1 MPRAAKVGHKKS
13 RLGCQRCKCDEQKPI
28 CGSCQ
33 RHGAECVYLE
43 VRAHL
48 SPEDSFETVQPRRRR
63 SQARSQSRQ
72 RSSPTAD
79 MFPRDLTE
87 RDDPE
92 IPESKARRMMELRL
106 MQNNLLNMVHGPPS
120 SARGIDDWLQLW
132 RTMPELSLEHN
143 NVLYASFALSATH
156 LLRSSPDDDELYAAR
171 QNYYVLAL
179 REQRKECAHLDAKNT
194 EAVCMTSLLILR
206 NSFALMQERSLDQY
220 KPPIEWLKMGRGAA
234 AVMWKA
240 SAAVTPEI
248 PTSFKFFLES
258 YQRVLAEQ
266 TVQQDLDRPFSHVFA
281 GIVEQRPDMEDQ
293 QAYRKTMSYINFL
306 QKAVDNGEPI
316 FIVSRMLQAFPMIVP
331 SHFIDMVEEQDPYA
345 LVVLAHYFGI
355 PAQIDDEFW
364 WLKGSAQSAERTAV
378 REINAINAQVHEQCG
393 SMMSWPLMRA
403 ERGNRS
409 S

>member
-1 MPRAAKVGHKKS
+1 
-13 RLGCQRCKCDEQKPI
+13 
-28 CGSCQ
+28 
-33 RHGAECVYLE
+33 
-43 VRAHL
+43 
-48 SPEDSFETVQPRRRR
+48 
-63 SQARSQSRQ
+63 
-72 RSSPTAD
+72 
-79 MFPRDLTE
+79 
-87 RDDPE
+87 
-92 IPESKARRMMELRL
+92 
-106 MQNNLLNMVHGPPS
+106 MQNNLLNMVHGPPA

-143 NVLYASFALSATH
+143 NVLYASYALSATH
-156 LLRSSPDDDELYAAR
+156 LLRSSPEDDELYAAR

-179 REQRKECAHLDAKNT
+179 REQRKECAHLDARNT

-206 NSFALMQERSLDQY
+206 NSFALMQERSLDEY
-220 KPPIEWLKMGRGAA
+220 TPPIEWLKMGRGAA

-248 PTSFKFFLES
+248 PTSFKFFLDS

-266 TVQQDLDRPFSHVFA
+266 AVQQDLDRPFSHVFA
-281 GIVEQRPDMEDQ
+281 EIAEQRPDFEDQ

-316 FIVSRMLQAFPMIVP
+316 FIISRMLQAFPMIVP
-331 SHFIDMVEEQDPYA
+331 SHFVDMVEEQDRYA

-378 REINAINAQVHEQCG
+378 REIKAINAQVHEQCG
-393 SMMSWPLMRA
+393 SMMLWPLMRA